1 MYIAK
6 GYKNPIKQDSDI
18 QDRLLI
24 STKRAHTVTGTSHAG
39 KIRAYPMESQKVTIN
54 HFLEGCH
61 MMTFYYKS
69 GRKIRHITLNCD
81 EYIRWTESGV
91 KLYATK
97 KEAKAH
103 K

>member
-1 MYIAK
+1 
-6 GYKNPIKQDSDI
+6 
-18 QDRLLI
+18 
-24 STKRAHTVTGTSHAG
+24 
-39 KIRAYPMESQKVTIN
+39 
-54 HFLEGCH
+54 